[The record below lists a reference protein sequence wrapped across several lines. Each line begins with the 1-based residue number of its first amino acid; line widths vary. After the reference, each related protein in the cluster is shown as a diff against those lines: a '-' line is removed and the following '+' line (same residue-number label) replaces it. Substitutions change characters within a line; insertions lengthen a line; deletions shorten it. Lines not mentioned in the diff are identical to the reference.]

1 MNRTQATAE
10 YKKAVATRRAMEELT
25 AEQFNEAA
33 YQAACEAEKQARAE
47 LVAAE
52 IAAPTKQET
61 KRAAHTLYLRN
72 RGLDA

>member
-10 YKKAVATRRAMEELT
+10 YKKSVATRRAMEDLT
-25 AEQFNEAA
+25 ADRFNEAA
-33 YQAACEAEKQARAE
+33 YQAACEVERQARSA

-52 IAAPTKQET
+52 LAEPTKQET